1 MTEYR
6 RLKKIP
12 ANEYGDSGELDKYD
26 TEKIESHGF
35 DLVLYWYAYGSY
47 EGSGEMLA
55 RRDGRWAYANLGHC
69 SCYGPVDNLGPFSWW
84 NSIAELMASCTPYAR
99 TSIEPLLALLKDGE
113 S

>member
-55 RRDGRWAYANLGHC
+55 RRDGLGIAQRGGLID
-69 SCYGPVDNLGPFSWW
+69 GPAVRLGVVLVGVAVQVVGAGQRKAKAGSADPIG
-84 NSIAELMASCTPYAR
+84 NVR
-99 TSIEPLLALLKDGE
+99 
-113 S
+113 